1 MAPALATQ
9 LSVRDILLGMNE
21 SSRTSGCKDFMESN
35 HHAFDHLDKLFGIV
49 ADQRMKTF
57 NYYALIL
64 GATTAGTISLLT
76 KESVPLLV
84 IALVGVA
91 HMVVAWVFYCMD
103 RRTRGFVSRIRR
115 AYGHLEKQGGDELD
129 DGMKIFTKDE
139 KHSKVFSYSR
149 AFNTLFGFHAL
160 MGLSLVAK
168 GLGLWSLPS

>member
-1 MAPALATQ
+1 MSENDCPGARKTFIA
-9 LSVRDILLGMNE
+9 
-21 SSRTSGCKDFMESN
+21 K
-35 HHAFDHLDKLFGIV
+35 HHHEFEHLDKLFGIV

-139 KHSKVFSYSR
+139 EHSKVFSYSR